1 MGAPRGRSTVAPM
14 ALDDPTAL
22 ETRLTTAIGE
32 AARHALED
40 AQARH
45 EAAWA
50 AAIGDEAARRSGR
63 ASGRAPSRAPAPPR
77 PAPEVSITPDAPL
90 ADAWARASYF
100 AQLGVARTAEPDVIA
115 AAHAARDAALRAAG
129 APLAWR
135 RELERAAMALADPG
149 LAAAYAATAPD
160 DDPATL
166 AALARAWPTPRR

>member
-1 MGAPRGRSTVAPM
+1 M

-63 ASGRAPSRAPAPPR
+63 ASGRAPAPPR